1 MQQRMTR
8 WIEAADARAVWE
20 EATARQMLAE
30 PAEPTA
36 PRSLLGML
44 RLQLSLQPV
53 NRRFGLGTTARAG
66 G

>member
-8 WIEAADARAVWE
+8 WIEAADARAVCE
-20 EATARQMLAE
+20 EAMAQRMVAE

-53 NRRFGLGTTARAG
+53 NRRFGPGTTARADG
-66 G
+66 